1 MTAPNDAE
9 RRIREYLAPGPVEL
23 PDRSFDEVRQ
33 RIERTHQRVVFGPRR
48 GAMPGSTRLALVAAS
63 IVAIMV
69 VSFSFLPALGGFGT
83 PDLPAATASPEPPAS
98 LSPTGPPATTW
109 LPFSQLLDAGT
120 YGIDLTDEF
129 EPLRVSV
136 TVPSGWSSD
145 QTYDIYKG
153 DVRLG
158 PWTITHIYTDGCRP
172 QDSLL
177 EVGPSVDDLASAL
190 SALGPRVLEGPTA
203 TTIGG
208 LDATLVRLTLAVDV
222 DLSSCRDSEGYRDW
236 PDPGPNL
243 AYGHWSAP
251 GQIDDIYIMDL
262 DGERL
267 ILVAS
272 YPGDA
277 PAEALAELEDVMGS
291 VEFVDH

>member
-1 MTAPNDAE
+1 MTAPYDTD
-9 RRIREYLAPGPVEL
+9 RRIREYLAPGPAEL
-23 PDRSFDEVRQ
+23 PDRSFDEVRH

-48 GAMPGSTRLALVAAS
+48 DAMPGSARLALVAAS
-63 IVAIMV
+63 IVAVTV
-69 VSFSFLPALGGFGT
+69 VSLNVLPFLGGFGT
-83 PDLPAATASPEPPAS
+83 ADLPAATGSPEPPAS
-98 LSPTGPPATTW
+98 ISPTRPPATTW

-136 TVPSGWSSD
+136 TVPDGWSSD
-145 QTYDIYKG
+145 QTYDIYKA

-158 PWTITHIYTDGCRP
+158 PWTITHIYTDGCRS
-172 QDSLL
+172 QDTLL
-177 EVGPSVDDLASAL
+177 EVGPSVDDLATAL
-190 SALGPRVLEGPTA
+190 ADLGSRLPEGPIA

-208 LDATLVRLTLAVDV
+208 LDATLVRLTLPADV
-222 DLSSCRDSEGYRDW
+222 DLSSCRDPEGYRNW

-243 AYGHWSAP
+243 GGGHWSPP
-251 GQIDDIYIMDL
+251 GQTDDVYIMDL

-272 YPGDA
+272 YPADTPADA
-277 PAEALAELEDVMGS
+277 LTELQAVVDS
-291 VEFVDH
+291 IEFVDH